1 MKNGILLTKK
11 MSIAKV
17 TSLCSSQIS
26 FGILMTSCLTTGGV
40 VLTVSP
46 FNIAMLG
53 PNTLIAVP
61 MSLTVTGYSLIR
73 FNWMAHFMS
82 ALDGNAKPAWRLQTR
97 FAPWIYLMVN
107 NDMLLSTV
115 SIKQ

>member
-1 MKNGILLTKK
+1 MP
-11 MSIAKV
+11 IAMV
-17 TSLCSSQIS
+17 TSLCTSQIS

-40 VLTVSP
+40 VLTVFP

-53 PNTLIAVP
+53 PHTLIAIA
-61 MSLTVTGYSLIR
+61 MSLTVTGQSLIR
-73 FNWMAHFMS
+73 FDWIAHFMS
-82 ALDGNAKPAWRLQTR
+82 ELGWNAKPAWRLQTR
-97 FAPWIYLMVN
+97 FAPWIYLLVN

>member
-1 MKNGILLTKK
+1 MVRAFLLLKRSQQKAYDQTVGGEEWYLVDKK

-40 VLTVSP
+40 VLTVFP

-53 PNTLIAVP
+53 PHTLIAVP
-61 MSLTVTGYSLIR
+61 KSLTVTGQSLIR
-73 FNWMAHFMS
+73 FDWIAHFMS
-82 ALDGNAKPAWRLQTR
+82 ALDGNAKPAWRLQT
-97 FAPWIYLMVN
+97 
-107 NDMLLSTV
+107 
-115 SIKQ
+115 